1 MALVALDGF
10 SVTNSCAW
18 HWGVTCL
25 KLGSFQG
32 GGRFFYTRGCIAMR
46 GDLNMCSILL
56 AELGRHSDASG
67 AAHTDQ
73 TYCTETRTDVF

>member
-32 GGRFFYTRGCIAMR
+32 GVRFFLYQRLHRNAW
-46 GDLNMCSILL
+46 
-56 AELGRHSDASG
+56 
-67 AAHTDQ
+67 
-73 TYCTETRTDVF
+73 